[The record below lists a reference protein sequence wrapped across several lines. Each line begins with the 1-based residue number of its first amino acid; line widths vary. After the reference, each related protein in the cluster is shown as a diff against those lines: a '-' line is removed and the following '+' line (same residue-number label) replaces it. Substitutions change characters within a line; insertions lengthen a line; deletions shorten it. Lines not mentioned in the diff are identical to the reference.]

1 MYLMKT
7 YELTYLISP
16 ELTDEQAKDLQ
27 NKTSTL
33 IKEEGGLT
41 TGEASISRKKL
52 AYPVKKQSQ
61 AYLAVI
67 NFQLLPEKLANL
79 EKALKADSQ
88 ILRYLMLIKR
98 PVKEV
103 RKERMFIEP
112 KVEKP
117 KKEKKVELKE
127 IEKKLEEILAQG
139 DGE

>member
-1 MYLMKT
+1 
-7 YELTYLISP
+7 
-16 ELTDEQAKDLQ
+16 
-27 NKTSTL
+27 
-33 IKEEGGLT
+33 
-41 TGEASISRKKL
+41 
-52 AYPVKKQSQ
+52 
-61 AYLAVI
+61 VI

-79 EKALKADSQ
+79 EKTLKADSQ

-103 RKERMFIEP
+103 RKDRMFIEP

-139 DGE
+139 DEE